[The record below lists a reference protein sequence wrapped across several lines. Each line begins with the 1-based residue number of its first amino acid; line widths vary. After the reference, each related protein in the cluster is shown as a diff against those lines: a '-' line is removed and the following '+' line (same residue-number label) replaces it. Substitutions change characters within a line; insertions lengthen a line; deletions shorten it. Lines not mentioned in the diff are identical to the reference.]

1 MSTAP
6 KTQSTEGSK
15 KESSGLRD
23 RLRSLARPPRR
34 LSFTKTGKFFV
45 LMTLGVGFGAIN
57 TGNNL
62 LFLLLGLMLSLI
74 IASGL
79 LSEAVIR
86 HLEPERDPPR
96 RMFANRTASGAF
108 QLENPAWWPSLSV
121 EVAERPVL
129 GEIGPLAGK
138 EIGPNRPPWWKFW
151 KGRSESESPIEESV
165 ASAYSL
171 RVEPDTR
178 ELLATRYRLPAR
190 GAYRLTGL
198 QLITRFPFGLF
209 EKRRE
214 FEQPDRL
221 VVYPTPAPAEEWVED
236 VHSRFGDIDQNER
249 GQGEEYFGLRE
260 YRPGEDQ
267 RLIHWKSSARRG
279 EMVVRETERQEQ
291 RAVEI
296 DLLNCTGQPAR
307 RRHRAEAVFE
317 EGLEQVVGLIDALQ
331 RAGYRVGLR
340 TLDEHLPAK
349 DTATHLDQMLHALAL
364 VELRDGSHALSR
376 EDDSRAESGRILI
389 GLEAALSH
397 AGGGYDLVLP
407 LTASRATDPE

>member
-6 KTQSTEGSK
+6 KTQADEAG
-15 KESSGLRD
+15 GLREK
-23 RLRSLARPPRR
+23 LEKLTRPPRR
-34 LSFTKTGKFFV
+34 LSFTKTGKLFV

-74 IASGL
+74 IASGV

-86 HLEPERDPPR
+86 HLVTERDPPR
-96 RMFANRTASGAF
+96 RLFADRTASGAF

-121 EVAERPVL
+121 EVAERPAL
-129 GEIGPLAGK
+129 GEIGPMAGK
-138 EIGPNRPPWWKFW
+138 ELGPDRPPWWKFW
-151 KGRSESESPIEESV
+151 KSGASGDSPLDRVV

-171 RVEPDTR
+171 RVEPGAR
-178 ELLATRYRLPAR
+178 ELLPTRYRFPAR

-198 QLITRFPFGLF
+198 QLITRFPFGFF

-214 FEQPDRL
+214 FDQPDRL
-221 VVYPTPAPAEEWVED
+221 VVYPTPAPAEEWVEE

-279 EMVVRETERQEQ
+279 EVVVRETERQEQ

-307 RRHRAEAVFE
+307 RRHRAEAIFE
-317 EGLEQVVGLIDALQ
+317 EGLGQVVGLIDALQ

-340 TLDEHLPAK
+340 TLGEHLPAN

-364 VELRDGSHALSR
+364 VELRDGVHSLSV
-376 EDDSRAESGRILI
+376 EDDSVAASGRILV
-389 GLEAALSH
+389 GLDTALSH

-407 LTASRATDPE
+407 LTSSPAAHHDE